1 MTERSTPDSLGDNL
15 WVQKAASQLY
25 GKNVP
30 LLHMSTQHPGTSLHM
45 ICFSKPSLALVLQ
58 ATNARERRL
67 QGYTTHTCSS
77 RGLIISQLFV
87 GLVIV
92 VQTVPCQT
100 KLRLLWAH
108 HSVLCFIS
116 LVWIFHALTFAVLLH
131 PWISL
136 KSPHCKLTMTMVLEE
151 QQGSADFLSLWCECF
166 QMTNIPWSMTQ
177 HYFKQVVLERTQ

>member
-30 LLHMSTQHPGTSLHM
+30 LLHTSTQHPGTSLHM
-45 ICFSKPSLALVLQ
+45 ICFSKPSPALVLQ
-58 ATNARERRL
+58 AANAGERRL

-92 VQTVPCQT
+92 VQTVACQT

-108 HSVLCFIS
+108 HSYHLCEF
-116 LVWIFHALTFAVLLH
+116 FHALMFAVLLH
-131 PWISL
+131 P
-136 KSPHCKLTMTMVLEE
+136 
-151 QQGSADFLSLWCECF
+151 
-166 QMTNIPWSMTQ
+166 
-177 HYFKQVVLERTQ
+177 